1 MKTHDYRTILAALAF
16 IGSGGMALAQ
26 SLPASPGRDL
36 SIGTSTFNVR
46 TMDFDLWCQQTQRY
60 AADRCAARRAEDV
73 KAFEDYR
80 GSIERYELD
89 YLKQVQKEQ
98 EVRTRTNREPD
109 CDRKTGRRPLIT
121 LWKRRFSERSDI
133 RAAAFQLRDKA
144 HEIVDDSAGI
154 DAERIIVRVHAHAR
168 ADKAQMRRTRMG
180 PPAIMSRWGRRRGWR
195 IYRSGILLPHEF

>member
-1 MKTHDYRTILAALAF
+1 LGDLAEQDLTKVDGFCSVLSGTFEWAYGCHMEAIMKTHYPTIFAALAF
-16 IGSGGMALAQ
+16 IGSGGLALAQ

-89 YLKQVQKEQ
+89 YLKQAQKEQ
-98 EVRTRTNREPD
+98 EVRTRTNRDPSQ
-109 CDRKTGRRPLIT
+109 T
-121 LWKRRFSERSDI
+121 
-133 RAAAFQLRDKA
+133 
-144 HEIVDDSAGI
+144 V
-154 DAERIIVRVHAHAR
+154 
-168 ADKAQMRRTRMG
+168 
-180 PPAIMSRWGRRRGWR
+180 
-195 IYRSGILLPHEF
+195 SGKQDGVP